1 MAKIVLFDDYD
12 FNFKDL
18 EEEIFYREYAI
29 DSHLNNYLMNEMK
42 YSSVLLQESASHL
55 LITPGK
61 YVRSKLYSFGCDE
74 IGKKWSEEGN
84 LNNAI
89 SLELLHVSTLIHDDI
104 IDNDTKRRGTT
115 TVNVEYGEDV
125 AILSG
130 NVLLAEAIS
139 LSSYKE
145 ELLSLYR
152 DINDGQC
159 LEIELRDI
167 MLSGNTSNLLDFYE
181 NVVVNKTAK
190 FIGCS
195 LSLPS
200 KDISQEKYLI
210 LRHLG
215 TMLGFL
221 YQIHNDVKDYIESG
235 ERDAGSDLK
244 EKKPSILHIFAYES
258 GIDVF
263 GIYEKEYEK
272 HISSSLRDL
281 YYGVLKKIE
290 EVFKDREGLR
300 DSTRVRF
307 EKLYYELDPKAHQ
320 KAFEKVFSILN
331 SSGVFG
337 DVYEFY
343 KDNRAIFYD
352 ELKHSVTNKKTREF
366 LVYLESKLYK
376 TIEGVL

>member
-1 MAKIVLFDDYD
+1 MVKIVLFDDYD
-12 FNFKDL
+12 FNFKDI

-29 DSHLNNYLMNEMK
+29 DSHLNNYLMNQMK
-42 YSSVLLQESASHL
+42 YSSLLLQESASHL

-74 IGKKWSEEGN
+74 IGKEWSEDEN
-84 LNNAI
+84 LDNAV

-104 IDNDTKRRGTT
+104 IDNDIKRRGTT

-139 LSSYKE
+139 LSSYKDQI
-145 ELLSLYR
+145 LSLYK

-167 MLSGNTSNLLDFYE
+167 MLSGNKSNLLDFYE

-200 KDISQEKYLI
+200 KDVSQEKYLV
-210 LRHLG
+210 LKHLG
-215 TMLGFL
+215 TLLGFL
-221 YQIHNDVKDYIESG
+221 YQVHNDVKDYIESG
-235 ERDAGSDLK
+235 ERDVGSDLK
-244 EKKPSILHIFAYES
+244 EKKPSILHIFAYEH

-272 HISSSLRDL
+272 HISSSLRNL
-281 YYGVLKKIE
+281 YYDMLKKLEDI
-290 EVFKDREGLR
+290 FKDREILR
-300 DSTRVRF
+300 DSMRHRF
-307 EKLYYELDPKAHQ
+307 EKLYYELDQRAHQ
-320 KAFEKVFSILN
+320 KSFEKVFSVLK

-337 DVYEFY
+337 DVYAFY
-343 KDNRAIFYD
+343 KDNREIFYD
-352 ELKHSVTNKKTREF
+352 ELKHSVRNKKTHDF

-376 TIEGVL
+376 TMNEVL